1 MQYFTIHSSTILY
14 SSSLYHPLFY
24 ITIRSYSIP
33 SSSPLQSILSLP
45 NALSITLCYFLL
57 PIVTLSSTILS
68 STIHPLPPKCS
79 FYNTLL
85 FFAPHR
91 PPLLYNSFLYN
102 PSSPSQM
109 LFL

>member
-1 MQYFTIHSSTILY
+1 MQYFTIHSSPILY

-33 SSSPLQSILSLP
+33 SSSPLQFSPLQSILSLP

-57 PIVTLSSTILS
+57 PIVILSSTILS

-79 FYNTLL
+79 FYNNLL
-85 FFAPHR
+85 FFC
-91 PPLLYNSFLYN
+91 S
-102 PSSPSQM
+102 PSSPSP
-109 LFL
+109 